1 MPARGSNMKKSLATK
16 TLLLLLTLGVLAY
29 FGMQGFQY
37 FSDPLTTTLAY
48 SYQVDKGIDLT
59 GYVIRQERV
68 LADEGGGLLRL
79 QRSEG
84 EKISSG
90 GTVAVV
96 YADQASL
103 ERQKELDEVNARL
116 EQLRFAQEAALGS
129 EVSLKLDAQIMES
142 LLEFR
147 AEVAADRLDKA
158 EEHEV
163 ELKSLVLKRDYTYS
177 DTEDLT
183 GQIQQLETRLKD
195 LQAQAASS
203 VRRISAPQTGIYS
216 AVVDGYE
223 SVLTPDVLAELLPS
237 DLSEVKSNGEDSE
250 LGKLILGDDWYYA
263 VVMKTQEAEELEQ
276 LSQQLAAQGSGLC
289 LRFAK
294 GVEQDLQVKVDRIG
308 QEENGRVVV
317 VLHGRTHLPQL
328 TLLRQQSAV
337 IIRDTITG
345 IRVPQAALHAANTK
359 LDENGQRVTVEGTGL
374 YCVVGMEARFKP
386 VRVLYSG
393 DGFVLV
399 ESTAAS
405 NQENLRLRPGDEV
418 IIAASG
424 LYDGKVVK

>member
-1 MPARGSNMKKSLATK
+1 MKKSLATK
-16 TLLLLLTLGVLAY
+16 TLLLLLTLGVLVY
-29 FGMQGFQY
+29 FGMQGFRY

-59 GYVIRQERV
+59 GYVIRREQV
-68 LADEGGGLLRL
+68 LTDEGGGLLRL

-84 EKISSG
+84 EKVSSG
-90 GTVAVV
+90 GTVGVV

-103 ERQKELDEVNARL
+103 DRQRELDEVNARL
-116 EQLRFAQEAALGS
+116 EQLRFAEEAALGS

-142 LLEFR
+142 LLDFR
-147 AEVAADRLDKA
+147 TEVAAGRLDKA

-183 GQIQQLETRLKD
+183 GQIQQLEARQSELK
-195 LQAQAASS
+195 AQAAAS
-203 VRRISAPQTGIYS
+203 VRRITVSQTGIYS

-223 SVLTPDVLAELLPS
+223 SVLTPDMLEELMPS
-237 DLSEVKSNGEDSE
+237 DLSELNGDGSGSE
-250 LGKLILGDDWYYA
+250 VGKLILGDDWYYA
-263 VVMKTQEAEELEQ
+263 VTMKTEEAEQLEQ
-276 LSQQLAAQGSGLC
+276 LSRQLAAQGSGLC

-294 GVEQDLQVKVDRIG
+294 GVEQDLQVKVAHIG

-317 VLHGRTHLPQL
+317 VFHGRTHLPQL
-328 TLLRQQSAV
+328 TLLRQQSAA
-337 IIRDTITG
+337 IIRETING
-345 IRVPQAALHAANTK
+345 IRVPQAALRAANTK
-359 LDENGQRVTVEGTGL
+359 LDETGQRVTVEGTGL